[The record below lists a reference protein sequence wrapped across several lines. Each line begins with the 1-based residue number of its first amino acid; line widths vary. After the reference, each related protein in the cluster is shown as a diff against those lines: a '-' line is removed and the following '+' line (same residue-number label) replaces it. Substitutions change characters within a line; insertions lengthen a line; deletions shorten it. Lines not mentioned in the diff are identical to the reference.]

1 MTDTTTNPTTAPPDA
16 APAAGADDPQS
27 TRQRIIEVATDLFI
41 EKGYEATSLREIA
54 ERVGVTK
61 AALYYH
67 FASKSEMVAAI
78 LEPFQVVQQEW
89 LAELSDA
96 PTDEEWADSL
106 GVVIDWMV
114 DNRRIF
120 QLFERNHEVF
130 EELHDK
136 GSDHAEMHARIGAV
150 LSNPAT
156 DVRRRI
162 RMAAALGV
170 SMAMAPMGDE
180 SLIDVD
186 PAVLRDEL
194 NAAVRRALG
203 STDEDREGRV
213 G

>member
-1 MTDTTTNPTTAPPDA
+1 MSDTDTIA
-16 APAAGADDPQS
+16 AAAHADDPQS
-27 TRQRIIEVATDLFI
+27 TRQRIIDVATDLFI

-78 LEPFQVVQQEW
+78 IEPFVSAQQEW
-89 LAELSDA
+89 LAGLPDA
-96 PTDEEWADSL
+96 PTDEQWADAL
-106 GVVIDWMV
+106 GLVMDWMI

-130 EELHDK
+130 EGLHAE
-136 GSDHAEMHARIGAV
+136 GSDHDELHARVGTV
-150 LSNPAT
+150 LSNPDV

-170 SMAMAPMGDE
+170 SMAMVPMGDD

-186 PAVLRDEL
+186 PDVLRDEL
-194 NAAVRRALG
+194 RAAVRRALAMDG
-203 STDEDREGRV
+203 VGRSV